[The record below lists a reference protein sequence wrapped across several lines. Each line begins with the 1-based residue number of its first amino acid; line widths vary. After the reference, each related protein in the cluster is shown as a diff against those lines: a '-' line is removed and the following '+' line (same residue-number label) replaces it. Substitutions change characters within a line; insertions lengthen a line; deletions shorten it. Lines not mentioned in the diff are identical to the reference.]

1 MLTVLP
7 MNSQTISIEGKRVS
21 TFVTEKGDTLVIMN
35 HKDAKVLLEDVL
47 HYEYSDSLLAV
58 YKERDSL
65 NTNIITLQKGAIVKL
80 AIKEMNFENI
90 IANLNKIIAN
100 NKTEVELK
108 DKTIKEQKKEIRKQK
123 FYKIIAII
131 GGAALTVLAL
141 SIAN

>member
-1 MLTVLP
+1 